1 MLGQSSI
8 RLLGVVLGGRA
19 SSGAHFLAQQLF
31 LFVLKRK
38 SNQNQLNSKTIEWPG
53 IGLYNKNN
61 LVGRG

>member
-31 LFVLKRK
+31 LL
-38 SNQNQLNSKTIEWPG
+38 NQNQLNSKNYQMDGHRVI
-53 IGLYNKNN
+53 
-61 LVGRG
+61 